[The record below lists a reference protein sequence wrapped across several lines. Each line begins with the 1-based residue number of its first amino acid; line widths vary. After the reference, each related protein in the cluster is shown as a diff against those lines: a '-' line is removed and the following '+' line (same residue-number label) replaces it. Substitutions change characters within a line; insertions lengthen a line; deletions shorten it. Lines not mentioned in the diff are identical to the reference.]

1 MQKIGPATDE
11 VMAQFPGKIL
21 IGNSGP
27 PCTPKRGDMP
37 YACVDGV
44 ANPAAGGAPLTPSGP
59 LRWLAY

>member
-1 MQKIGPATDE
+1 
-11 VMAQFPGKIL
+11 MAQFPGKIL